1 MKLIDQVRALARN
14 NVRARALMIDLDNV
28 SHRINSEEDES
39 EKSILLERE
48 DVLLA
53 MLKRELQIN
62 A

>member
-1 MKLIDQVRALARN
+1 
-14 NVRARALMIDLDNV
+14 MIDLDNV